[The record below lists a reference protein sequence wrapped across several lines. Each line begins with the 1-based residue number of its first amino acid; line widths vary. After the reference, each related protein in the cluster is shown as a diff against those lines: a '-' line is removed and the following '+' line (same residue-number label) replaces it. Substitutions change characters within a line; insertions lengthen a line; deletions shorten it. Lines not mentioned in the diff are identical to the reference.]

1 MTVHFNLHLQLEER
15 PIYVS
20 FVYISTC
27 ATIFHAHL
35 TLCKYAF
42 CMKNSKL
49 LMLRVFVRL
58 ASALYPKKTFHSKC
72 SCSLFPQQ
80 FPTSFEALASSCF
93 LFDWLVFN
101 AAENSHQYL
110 EGWNSF
116 FVAQTKLYS
125 FMGGREVQTSKCLG
139 KQFQCS
145 NKSCT

>member
-116 FVAQTKLYS
+116 FCCTNETLFLHGWKRS
-125 FMGGREVQTSKCLG
+125 
-139 KQFQCS
+139 S
-145 NKSCT
+145 NLKVLRQAISMQQ